1 MLTLG
6 GMEMVTFSFTALS
19 SYQKCPKQYE
29 FRYVQKREAQ
39 QTKIMLEG
47 SIAHY
52 ILELLYNHTVEEA
65 ISAAITKYGSYDD
78 VMRIF
83 VDIGNFVTEDFFDHT
98 ESVEL
103 PFNVKLGD
111 YNLKGVFDRIDKIGD
126 DYYIIDYKYGNTEYK
141 QVNGN
146 LQPSIYA
153 YALMQIKNVPR
164 VFFSYYNIKQ
174 KTNVTGLIEKD
185 SQEIKQLYPILDNV
199 YQSILAGLFPAK
211 PSYNCV
217 YCMFKD
223 ICTDY
228 SEWIKKSFDL
238 NENMT
243 FDDIIESFI
252 DVGNK
257 ANIMKSKSKEME
269 TFIREYM
276 ISNGLSIYNG
286 KRRVVLTKEGGVIVD

>member
-1 MLTLG
+1 M
-6 GMEMVTFSFTALS
+6 
-19 SYQKCPKQYE
+19 
-29 FRYVQKREAQ
+29 
-39 QTKIMLEG
+39 
-47 SIAHY
+47 
-52 ILELLYNHTVEEA
+52 
-65 ISAAITKYGSYDD
+65 
-78 VMRIF
+78 
-83 VDIGNFVTEDFFDHT
+83 
-98 ESVEL
+98 EL

-199 YQSILAGLFPAK
+199 YQSILAGSFPAK

-223 ICTDY
+223 ICIDY

>member
-1 MLTLG
+1 MAS
-6 GMEMVTFSFTALS
+6 FSFTALS

-29 FRYVQKREAQ
+29 FRYVQKREVQ
-39 QTKIMLEG
+39 QTKIMQEG

-52 ILELLYNHTVEEA
+52 ILELLYNYTVEEA

-78 VMRIF
+78 IMRISA
-83 VDIGNFVTEDFFDHT
+83 DIGSFVTEDFFDNT

-111 YNLKGVFDRIDKIGD
+111 YSLKGVFDRIDKIGD

-153 YALMQIKNVPR
+153 YALMKIKSVPR

-174 KTNVTGLIEKD
+174 KTNVTGLIEED
-185 SQEIKQLYPILDNV
+185 SQEIKQLTPIVDSV
-199 YQSILAGLFPAK
+199 YQSILAGAFPAQ

-223 ICTDY
+223 ICPDY
-228 SEWIKKSFDL
+228 SEWIKKSFEL
-238 NENMT
+238 NESMT

-257 ANIMKSKSKEME
+257 VNVMKNTSKEME
-269 TFIREYM
+269 KFIREYM
-276 ISNGLSIYNG
+276 IANGLSIYDG
-286 KRRVVLTKEGGVIVD
+286 KRRVVLTKEGGVVVD